1 MAVVKV
7 FSTPTCP
14 YCTRVKSYL
23 EEKHIAFENI
33 DVAGDKNGLQYMVTV
48 SGQMG
53 VPVVMIDDYVIVGF
67 DKDKIDAKLGI

>member
-1 MAVVKV
+1 MATVKV

-23 EEKHIAFENI
+23 DEKNIPFENI
-33 DVAGDKNGLQYMVTV
+33 DVAGNPNGLQYMITV

>member
-1 MAVVKV
+1 VPVLHQ
-7 FSTPTCP
+7 
-14 YCTRVKSYL
+14 VKSYL
-23 EEKHIAFENI
+23 DEKNIPFENI
-33 DVAGDKNGLQYMVTV
+33 DVAGNPNGLQYMITV

>member
-1 MAVVKV
+1 MAEIKV

-14 YCTRVKSYL
+14 YCTRLKSYL
-23 EEKHIAFENI
+23 DEKHIAFENI
-33 DVAGDKNGLQYMVTV
+33 DVAADKAGLQYMITV

-53 VPVVMIDDYVIVGF
+53 VPVIMIDDDVIVGF